1 MFLDA
6 IDQYHQQLRKDN
18 EIPMTNNVFQ
28 SEIPV
33 VLSAKHKSFNYIIRK
48 RDKSKMYIV
57 SGKQRVFLTDKD
69 IIDTICK
76 MEKDDIIWFLRHF
89 KRIYNG
95 ETDNI
100 TMNLL
105 DKDYVLEG
113 IDGLEKES
121 MLTLMSDTTIDISQ
135 FCFLI
140 TFIIS
145 KDKCWESMKAMDGF
159 SKKTLCKYISIIDHN
174 VFRTEYNERFLRF
187 LGYDKNKEA
196 FDDLDGIKK
205 FDISAFSW

>member
-6 IDQYHQQLRKDN
+6 IDQYHQQSRYDN
-18 EIPMTNNVFQ
+18 EIPETNIVFQ

-33 VLSAKHKSFNYIIRK
+33 ILSAKHKSFNFIIRK

-57 SGKQRVFLTDKD
+57 SDKQRVFLTDKD

-76 MEKDDIIWFLRHF
+76 MKKDYIIWFLRHF
-89 KRIYNG
+89 IRVYNG
-95 ETDNI
+95 ETDSI
-100 TMNLL
+100 IMNLL
-105 DKDYVLEG
+105 DIDYVLEG
-113 IDGLEKES
+113 IDGLEKDAT
-121 MLTLMSDTTIDISQ
+121 LTLMSDTTIDISQ

-140 TFIIS
+140 TFIIA

-159 SKKTLCKYISIIDHN
+159 GKRTLCKYISIIDHN
-174 VFRTEYNERFLRF
+174 VFHTEYNEHFLRS
-187 LGYDKNKEA
+187 LGYGKNKKA
-196 FDDLDGIKK
+196 FDDLDKIKQ